1 MSFSPYPDFLP
12 ANAVWG
18 EAGYPIAIDR
28 AAIGTNSSHGDH
40 MIRRSLSC
48 DWTEEDRLTRAK
60 WMRAMAIFY
69 GCIALL
75 VFAAI
80 AVIKPSSIAPAGAA
94 DRQTRAAGS
103 QVERVI
109 AMPAR

>member
-1 MSFSPYPDFLP
+1 
-12 ANAVWG
+12 
-18 EAGYPIAIDR
+18 
-28 AAIGTNSSHGDH
+28 

-48 DWTEEDRLTRAK
+48 DWTEEDRLTRAN

-69 GCIALL
+69 GCIALV

-80 AVIKPSSIAPAGAA
+80 AVIKPSHIAQAGAA

-109 AMPAR
+109 AMPACRAKHGESCTSPRTEE